1 MKSKKLNAN
10 QHSMIRSGVRKQ
22 SPEDVQ
28 GIKFTEEP
36 RLDIPKVDESNSSK
50 FKTIVLCL

>member
-1 MKSKKLNAN
+1 MKSKKLYAN

-36 RLDIPKVDESNSSK
+36 GLDIPKVDESNSYK
-50 FKTIVLCL
+50 FKTIVLC